1 MRRKNTKKTDAIIIA
16 VLVLICVSI
25 GIAVNKSKTGDEG
38 TAVKT
43 ADTVGTESAAKNVKW
58 QDYNGKKIGIL
69 TASAFED
76 ATLENF
82 PDSEYLYYN
91 TYSDLNIALSSGMI
105 DGYVGDE
112 PVLKAIHNEQPQI
125 DYIKNVIQE
134 DNYSFGFPKN
144 VEKSDKLCKEFNEFL
159 VKAKADGVIDE
170 LDTLWFGTDEDKK
183 VVDFSAIENN
193 PEKLKIVICSSV
205 TPFTYIKD
213 GKYVGYAMDL
223 AVRFCKEYG
232 YSLEIEDVDIPGL
245 LVGVTSGKYDMGVA
259 PISITPER
267 AESMLF
273 GEPFYYGGLTLAV
286 RSSDLEG
293 QSSGNYENIEDMPLS
308 ELADKCLGVM
318 TGSLYEKFLKERY
331 PDAPLSYFNSQPDM
345 AAALS
350 SDKIDGFCV
359 PELTAKSFAAA
370 DTSLTYLKEPFTQ
383 LDYAFAFPKD
393 PSSEGLCSE
402 LNEFL
407 SEIRA
412 SGEYDEMKEIWFGDD
427 ESKKNI
433 DMSDLTGEK
442 GTLKFATTGTFEPF
456 SYVKDGETV
465 GFEVDIAVRFCRKY
479 GYGLEIS
486 LMDFGAIIPGLTSQK
501 YDMSACNITIT
512 EERAQSIRFSDPDYT
527 ANAVVMV
534 HKTANAVNEQETE
547 SGGFLNGLKHP

>member
-16 VLVLICVSI
+16 VLLLVCVSI

-286 RSSDLEG
+286 
-293 QSSGNYENIEDMPLS
+293 
-308 ELADKCLGVM
+308 
-318 TGSLYEKFLKERY
+318 
-331 PDAPLSYFNSQPDM
+331 
-345 AAALS
+345 
-350 SDKIDGFCV
+350 
-359 PELTAKSFAAA
+359 
-370 DTSLTYLKEPFTQ
+370 
-383 LDYAFAFPKD
+383 
-393 PSSEGLCSE
+393 
-402 LNEFL
+402 
-407 SEIRA
+407 
-412 SGEYDEMKEIWFGDD
+412 
-427 ESKKNI
+427 
-433 DMSDLTGEK
+433 
-442 GTLKFATTGTFEPF
+442 
-456 SYVKDGETV
+456 
-465 GFEVDIAVRFCRKY
+465 
-479 GYGLEIS
+479 
-486 LMDFGAIIPGLTSQK
+486 
-501 YDMSACNITIT
+501 
-512 EERAQSIRFSDPDYT
+512 
-527 ANAVVMV
+527 
-534 HKTANAVNEQETE
+534 
-547 SGGFLNGLKHP
+547 